1 MQILIMASEGHVLT
15 DGKGVYAPTIRIADS
30 ANVEDYHEI
39 TQAEYEEIEKAM
51 LAEAMPRENEM
62 E

>member
-15 DGKGVYAPTIRIADS
+15 NGKDVYASTIRIAEG
-30 ANVEDYHEI
+30 ANVDDYHEI

-51 LAEAMPRENEM
+51 LAEAMPREV
-62 E
+62 